1 MPPAPPAA
9 LLAALLA
16 APPAAAPPA
25 VTADF
30 VSPFDPP
37 VRIEADGAPIDTGEH
52 WGHSA
57 PAVADLDGDG
67 LDDLVVGDFG
77 GNFAAYRNAGTAA
90 EPRFESAGLLQA
102 AGEPAAVRIYCCIG
116 SQARFADFDA
126 DGRPDLL
133 ANSYD
138 PGSAY
143 LFRGE
148 GETPLDGFAGR
159 EELTDVNGTPV
170 RSVPEQR
177 QTYESFGSFF
187 APVDY
192 DGDGDLDLL
201 IGCFDGALKARIN
214 VGTPAEPAWAGEN
227 LDVLLTDGGPVT
239 VDAHFCPAV
248 ADWDGDGRWDV
259 VAGADDGGV
268 VWFRRSQ
275 SLGEEGRPRFEPA
288 RRLVPAAADN
298 GYNRPDWGD
307 AAPAPGIRSQVAVT
321 DYDADGD
328 LDLIVGDFYTA
339 FEFRADLAAAERA
352 EAEALLAANRE
363 TGKAFGDAVDALR
376 EELTE
381 KYPDGEGISD
391 ERDEEWSE
399 RYGALKDGPL
409 YGSMQNAD
417 AKTAAALQPLL
428 RTGLLDAPG
437 VAVKARA
444 GDLSTF
450 DLAESHGHV
459 RLYRRK

>member
-37 VRIEADGAPIDTGEH
+37 VLIGADGAPIDTGEN

-133 ANSYD
+133 ANSND

-143 LFRGE
+143 LFRGD
-148 GETPLDGFAGR
+148 GETPLDGFAAR

-170 RSVPEQR
+170 RSAPEQR

-201 IGCFDGALKARIN
+201 IGCFDGALKARLN

-227 LDVLLTDGGPVT
+227 LDVLLTDGEPVT

-268 VWFRRSQ
+268 VWFRQ
-275 SLGEEGRPRFEPA
+275 HQELGDDGLPRFEPA

-339 FEFRADLAAAERA
+339 FEFRDDLTEQQRA
-352 EAEALLAANRE
+352 EAEALTERLSVTVIDLRAAL
-363 TGKAFGDAVDALR
+363 DALR
-376 EELTE
+376 ADFTE
-381 KYPDGEGISD
+381 RFPAEANHSD
-391 ERDEEWSE
+391 AADDAWAKS
-399 RYGALKDGPL
+399 YQALRDGPVQAAFEEADIRFAEGVRPFL
-409 YGSMQNAD
+409 IGTPEGAGSHQ
-417 AKTAAALQPLL
+417 
-428 RTGLLDAPG
+428 
-437 VAVKARA
+437 
-444 GDLSTF
+444 
-450 DLAESHGHV
+450 LAESRGHV